1 MAKNYKSSKSSYSL
15 PVRIITIALSALV
28 ASGALVYLV
37 MLLLNLF
44 GVGSGDAHV
53 H

>member
-1 MAKNYKSSKSSYSL
+1 MAKKYKSTYSM
-15 PVRIITIALSALV
+15 PVRIVTIILTALV

-37 MLLLNLF
+37 MLLLNLL
-44 GVGSGDAHV
+44 GVGGGNVHV